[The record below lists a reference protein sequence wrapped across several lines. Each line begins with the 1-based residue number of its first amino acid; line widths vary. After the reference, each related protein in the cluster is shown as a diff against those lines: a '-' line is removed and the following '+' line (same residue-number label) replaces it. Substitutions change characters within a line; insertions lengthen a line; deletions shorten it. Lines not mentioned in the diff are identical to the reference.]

1 MLVFKESILSGEVSS
16 MMLDVTQEQLD
27 QYAAGNGL
35 IQEVFP
41 NLNCEEREFLM
52 TGITPGEW
60 ETTFSEDDE

>member
-1 MLVFKESILSGEVSS
+1 MLVFKKSILSGEVSN
-16 MMLDVTQEQLD
+16 MVLDVTQEQLD

-41 NLNCEEREFLM
+41 NLNHDEREFLM
-52 TGITPGEW
+52 TGITPSEW

>member
-1 MLVFKESILSGEVSS
+1 MLVFKKSILSGEVSN
-16 MMLDVTQEQLD
+16 MVLDVTQEQLD

-41 NLNCEEREFLM
+41 NLNYDEREFLM
-52 TGITPGEW
+52 TGITPSEW

>member
-41 NLNCEEREFLM
+41 NLSHDEREFIM
-52 TGITPGEW
+52 SGITPSEW
-60 ETTFSEDDE
+60 DATFSEDE